1 MGNII
6 LKDEFYQI
14 IGAAMEVYNQL
25 GRGILEPIYQ
35 EALAL
40 EFTNRSIP
48 YQREKP
54 INTYYKGIQLQKQYI
69 ADFLCFDKII
79 VELKSVVELNDFH
92 RSQLLNYLRLTKMKG
107 GLLLNYGQEKL
118 IFETYVN

>member
-1 MGNII
+1 MNSTKSSGLPWRCITNWA
-6 LKDEFYQI
+6 E
-14 IGAAMEVYNQL
+14 ASWM
-25 GRGILEPIYQ
+25 PIYQ